1 MYGEVTCICFYQYFS
16 LEPLRKYAKQ
26 EQIPEKKPCVGWCYI
41 MKRDKLKE
49 DNHLNK
55 MIEDWKKKRSC
66 VGVCYLVKVKM
77 MKDKKFRREAE
88 TWSQASHESENEEV
102 DYDEEEAEEEITT
115 YNSSTARP
123 IFSQILWDSY
133 IKKTKKQ
140 IPDRE

>member
-1 MYGEVTCICFYQYFS
+1 
-16 LEPLRKYAKQ
+16 
-26 EQIPEKKPCVGWCYI
+26 

-88 TWSQASHESENEEV
+88 TWSQASHESESEEV
-102 DYDEEEAEEEITT
+102 DYEEEESEEEITT
-115 YNSSTARP
+115 YSSSTARP

-133 IKKTKKQ
+133 IKKTQKQ